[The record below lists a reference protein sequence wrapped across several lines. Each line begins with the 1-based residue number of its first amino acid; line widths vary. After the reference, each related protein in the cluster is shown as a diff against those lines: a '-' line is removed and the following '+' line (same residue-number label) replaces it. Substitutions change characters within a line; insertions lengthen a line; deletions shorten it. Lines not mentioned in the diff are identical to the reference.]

1 MNDLLRKREPAPE
14 TTVDLLL
21 ECHERIRRF
30 TRLARELV
38 TRADAKDEQLADA
51 ARSLCAYF
59 GRAFQLHAQDEDIS
73 IRPRVE
79 AAGRLGAE
87 LRAISSQHDHMHEVL
102 DGLLL
107 RWGMIADAPG
117 LRDAFR
123 DKLAP
128 ETEKLAELIAAHLAL
143 EEERIFPVLRE
154 VLTPAQDREIIREMR
169 ERRAA
174 P

>member
-30 TRLARELV
+30 TRLAQELV

-79 AAGRLGAE
+79 AAGSPRRGAA
-87 LRAISSQHDHMHEVL
+87 RDQQPARSHAR
-102 DGLLL
+102 GA
-107 RWGMIADAPG
+107 RRPAP
-117 LRDAFR
+117 
-123 DKLAP
+123 
-128 ETEKLAELIAAHLAL
+128 AL
-143 EEERIFPVLRE
+143 EH
-154 VLTPAQDREIIREMR
+154 DRG
-169 ERRAA
+169 RARPPGRLPRQA
-174 P
+174 RAGDGGSSRS